1 MRTAR
6 FCAVK
11 RGAKVD
17 LLPRPHMSGQWFRC
31 DCTKLWYR
39 VFRTST
45 GKMPLSLKRM
55 LEFRAILTCSAV
67 MCCFHVRLQ
76 STRTPR
82 NLAVVARSIGTF
94 AMDAVKGVMLT
105 FEKIIYLVFLTFKD
119 RPFTVTQSRRASV
132 SSSKCKRTY
141 TFFFLIGFR
150 PLIAGTLLDRCRT
163 Y

>member
-6 FCAVK
+6 SCAVK

-17 LLPRPHMSGQWFRC
+17 LLPRPHIYMSGQWFRC

-39 VFRTST
+39 VFRTSS

-67 MCCFHVRLQ
+67 MCCFHVRLL

-82 NLAVVARSIGTF
+82 NLAVVARSIGMF
-94 AMDAVKGVMLT
+94 AMDACS
-105 FEKIIYLVFLTFKD
+105 E
-119 RPFTVTQSRRASV
+119 RRDV
-132 SSSKCKRTY
+132 D
-141 TFFFLIGFR
+141 I
-150 PLIAGTLLDRCRT
+150 
-163 Y
+163 